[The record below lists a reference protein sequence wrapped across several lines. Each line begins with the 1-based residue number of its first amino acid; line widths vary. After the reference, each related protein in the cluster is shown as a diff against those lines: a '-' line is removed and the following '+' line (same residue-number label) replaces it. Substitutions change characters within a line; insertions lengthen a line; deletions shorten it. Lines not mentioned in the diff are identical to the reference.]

1 MSRNLIAFT
10 TIALLLTGCVEY
22 HAPGRG
28 ANFSALGITP
38 EAQKAG
44 TPADL
49 NAAFDKRPLA
59 NFPANVAVVR
69 LQEPG
74 YRSASAEGWG
84 RGAYSIVITR
94 DVESDQAF
102 ERLHKL
108 PLVRGIVPIGRLLLP
123 EQLNSDQELRYAASR
138 LQADMLLIYTF
149 DTTFHDRD
157 LASPISVITLGLS
170 PTQSTRVITT
180 ASAVLLDTRNGFVY
194 GVAEASAKREGLA
207 TAWNTS
213 SAINADRK
221 KIETEAFEKLVGN
234 IETMWK
240 GTIQEFGPNAP
251 KTGARYPTG
260 G

>member
-1 MSRNLIAFT
+1 MFKQLIALT
-10 TIALLLTGCVEY
+10 TITLLTGCAAY
-22 HAPGRG
+22 TAPGRG
-28 ANFSALGITP
+28 ANLSSLGISP

-59 NFPANVAVVR
+59 NFPANIAVAR

-74 YRSASAEGWG
+74 YHSASAEGYG
-84 RGAYSIVITR
+84 QGAYSIVITR
-94 DVESDQAF
+94 DVESDQSMEKLA
-102 ERLHKL
+102 KL

-123 EQLNSDQELRYAASR
+123 PQLNSDQELRYAASR
-138 LQADMLLIYTF
+138 LQADMLLVYTF

-157 LASPISVITLGLS
+157 LASPLSVITLGLS
-170 PTQSTRVITT
+170 PTQATSVTTT

-194 GVAEASAKREGLA
+194 GVAEASAKKDGLA
-207 TAWNTS
+207 TAWNTT
-213 SAINADRK
+213 SAIDGDRK
-221 KIETEAFEKLVGN
+221 KTETEAFEKLVAN

-251 KTGARYPTG
+251 KAGTRYPTG

>member
-1 MSRNLIAFT
+1 MFKQLIAS
-10 TIALLLTGCVEY
+10 TIITLLTGCAAY
-22 HAPGRG
+22 TAPGRG
-28 ANFSALGITP
+28 ANLSALGISP

-44 TPADL
+44 TPSDL

-94 DVESDQAF
+94 DVETDASM
-102 ERLHKL
+102 ERLQKL
-108 PLVRGIVPIGRLLLP
+108 PLVHGIVPIGRLLLP
-123 EQLNSDQELRYAASR
+123 PELNSDQELRYAASR

-149 DTTFHDRD
+149 DTVFYDRD
-157 LASPISVITLGLS
+157 LASPISIVTLGLS
-170 PTQSTRVITT
+170 PTQATRVTTT

-194 GVAEASAKREGLA
+194 GVAEASAKKDGLA
-207 TAWNTS
+207 TAWNTT
-213 SAINADRK
+213 SAIDGDRRK
-221 KIETEAFEKLVGN
+221 TEAEAFEKLVTN

-240 GTIQEFGPNAP
+240 CTVAEFGPNAP
-251 KTGARYPTG
+251 KGSARYPTG